1 MKKICIL
8 HAPKPYV
15 LKCPPQGLMSIAA
28 YLKGNNI
35 KIDILD
41 ANIHYIDPKK
51 IKSNSY
57 KKLLKRK
64 SYSNNFDTVSQDFPE
79 KELTEYFLNNNFD
92 IILTDCHFTGTV
104 NYSFRTCEL
113 IKKVLPNAIVIAG
126 GIHAS
131 IFHKEILLN
140 HPIDIITR
148 GEGEEIS
155 LNIIKALIN
164 GDSDLSEIKGIS
176 YKRDDKVIVNPGSGI
191 VKDLNT
197 LYPVYDV
204 YDEFEMNLYREYVQ
218 AVLGPFWG
226 DQDPT
231 GVILTSRGCIGRC
244 TFCNG
249 RVIDKGKYRS
259 LSKENIIKQLTYLYD
274 NYRPKKFGI
283 YDAMF
288 GGDLDT
294 YKAVCDFFRERD
306 IQWGFETRIDVMTE
320 DRLDYV
326 SDTNCKYILYGLES
340 VNVNTL
346 KFNRKIPKTTDD
358 NYMSKAAQLFKKT
371 SRLKILCVVSILY
384 GLPGEDNSIFQ
395 KTIDFIMDNKLNN
408 DYYINYLFY
417 IPIMYPGTNLWYDS
431 DEKDRCYDWD
441 KFFVN
446 NENIIEEGKIIY
458 KNPNIDTDKLRYYVD
473 NSNRIINTNEYS
485 DKIKYRLIAKIK
497 KIKNIFLEGHNGIKS
512 FLDFKWFFLSIY
524 FTLIKK

>member
-1 MKKICIL
+1 MKKICVL
-8 HAPKPYV
+8 HAPKPYI

-28 YLKGNNI
+28 YLKGNDI

-41 ANIHYIDPKK
+41 ANIHYIDAKS
-51 IKSNSY
+51 IKNYSY
-57 KKLLKRK
+57 KKLLTRK
-64 SYSNNFDTVSQDFPE
+64 SYSNNFDTIKQDFPE
-79 KELTEYFLNNNFD
+79 NELSDYFLKNHFD
-92 IILTDCHFTGTV
+92 IVLLDCHFTGTV

-113 IKKVLPNAIVIAG
+113 IKRVLPDATVIVG

-131 IFHKEILLN
+131 IFHKEILMKY
-140 HPIDIITR
+140 PIDIVIR

-155 LNIIKALIN
+155 LNLIKALIN
-164 GDSDLSEIKGIS
+164 EVHDLSEIQGIS
-176 YKRDDKVIVNPGSGI
+176 YRIGREMFVNPGSGI
-191 VKDLNT
+191 VDDLNT

-204 YDEFEMNLYREYVQ
+204 YDEFEMNLYRQYVK

-259 LSKENIIKQLTYLYD
+259 LSKENIIKQLTYLYEK
-274 NYRPKKFGI
+274 YKPKKFGI

-294 YKAVCDFFRERD
+294 YKAVCDFFRERNVK
-306 IQWGFETRIDVMTE
+306 WGFETRIDVMTE
-320 DRLDYV
+320 ERLNYV
-326 SDTNCKYILYGLES
+326 RNTNCKYILYGLES
-340 VNVNTL
+340 VSVNTL
-346 KFNRKIPKTTDD
+346 KFNRKIPKNTDN
-358 NYMSKAAQLFKKT
+358 NYMNKAAQLFKKT
-371 SRLKILCVVSILY
+371 SELKILCVVSILY

-395 KTIDFIMDNKLNN
+395 KTIDFIVNNKLNN
-408 DYYINYLFY
+408 NYYINYLFY

-431 DEKDRCYDWD
+431 DEKDRCYDWN

-458 KNPNIDTDKLRYYVD
+458 RNPNIDMEKLKYYVD
-473 NSNRIINTNEYS
+473 NSNKIINTNEYS
-485 DKIKYRLIAKIK
+485 DQLQYRFTSKLK
-497 KIKNIFLEGHNGIKS
+497 KIKNIFSEGYNGINS
-512 FLDFKWFFLSIY
+512 FMDLKWFLLSVY
-524 FTLIKK
+524 YTLIK